1 MSHFLLHS
9 APQNMLMSTCRLVAF
24 PPLHDIQV
32 VTKYL
37 KKYFKNNRLNA
48 CVCGIYFVSL

>member
-1 MSHFLLHS
+1 MSLFLLHS

-37 KKYFKNNRLNA
+37 KKNFK
-48 CVCGIYFVSL
+48 IFP